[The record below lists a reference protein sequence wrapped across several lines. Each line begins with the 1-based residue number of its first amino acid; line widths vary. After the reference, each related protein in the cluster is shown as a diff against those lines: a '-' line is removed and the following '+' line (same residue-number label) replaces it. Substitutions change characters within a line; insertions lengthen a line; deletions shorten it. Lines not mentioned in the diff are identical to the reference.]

1 MLELFSQR
9 ARQLIFLAR
18 FKAGQRGAAAI
29 EIEDL
34 LVAFIIED
42 QGEFENA
49 VSSLFPNGKPVVQ
62 PGGQPHRPFLPPELA
77 SGLLPRV
84 QALCAQ
90 SQPLPK
96 ESDMPL
102 SEDGKAIL
110 RLADK
115 LRVEL
120 QQSSLEPLHL
130 LAAFLEDKSSRA
142 AQLFRK
148 AGITREKV
156 IQFLREGE

>member
-115 LRVEL
+115 LGSNFNKVPLNRCTCW
-120 QQSSLEPLHL
+120 QRFWRTSPAAPPNSSGRLE
-130 LAAFLEDKSSRA
+130 SRA
-142 AQLFRK
+142 KR
-148 AGITREKV
+148 
-156 IQFLREGE
+156 